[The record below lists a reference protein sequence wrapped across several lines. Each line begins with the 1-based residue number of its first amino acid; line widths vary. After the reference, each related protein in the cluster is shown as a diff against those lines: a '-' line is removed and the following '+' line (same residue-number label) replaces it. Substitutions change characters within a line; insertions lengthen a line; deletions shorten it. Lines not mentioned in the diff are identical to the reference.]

1 MTSDEKAALVMAFCA
16 GIITMGMLVWLKT
29 NL

>member
-16 GIITMGMLVWLKT
+16 GIITMGALVWLKS
-29 NL
+29 L

>member
-16 GIITMGMLVWLKT
+16 GIITMGAIVWMVGR
-29 NL
+29 

>member
-16 GIITMGMLVWLKT
+16 GIITMAVITWMFVQ
-29 NL
+29 